1 MSMDVNMASTS
12 ESEKEFGGQQLKNS
26 RKNLTIFSNPLNI
39 SNIPNRLV
47 NRIRTKLIASSSLYI
62 CGFFFSTSLAI
73 CNYYFL
79 WDTQGCTNPWVPMFI
94 PSLSSFA
101 RTLFHFIQWLHTMA
115 TFSGMGLL
123 QQTAH
128 DFFLF
133 ISHVALFPLSL
144 STSEILQLEDLLP
157 FLSSKYFPL

>member
-1 MSMDVNMASTS
+1 
-12 ESEKEFGGQQLKNS
+12 
-26 RKNLTIFSNPLNI
+26 
-39 SNIPNRLV
+39 
-47 NRIRTKLIASSSLYI
+47 
-62 CGFFFSTSLAI
+62 
-73 CNYYFL
+73 
-79 WDTQGCTNPWVPMFI
+79 MFI

-101 RTLFHFIQWLHTMA
+101 RTHFHFIQWLHTMA

-123 QQTAH
+123 QQTAY